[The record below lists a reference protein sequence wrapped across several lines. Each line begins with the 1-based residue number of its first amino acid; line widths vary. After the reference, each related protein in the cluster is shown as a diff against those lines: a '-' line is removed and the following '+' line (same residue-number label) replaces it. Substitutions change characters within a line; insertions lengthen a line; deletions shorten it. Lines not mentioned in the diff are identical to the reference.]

1 VELEQ
6 ILARLLEAAT
16 QVLQADA
23 AMVRLL
29 DDRGRELTTAVT
41 VGLPDHDSAV
51 EPVAVDQSALDRE
64 VLSGRTVILD
74 EIQEDVRGATL
85 PQDYC
90 SALCVPLNRE
100 GEPLG
105 TLYIYA
111 TGAQCFSEPH
121 SELLAPLVDLAAE
134 AVAGNRAYAKLKEQE
149 ASRGQFIRIA
159 THELRSP
166 IAVAQ
171 SLLRNVVKGYA
182 GELNEPQRDI
192 FARINRRL
200 DFMQTLVNDL
210 LDLAAGKSPE
220 LGEDEQA
227 VAVNASV
234 GRAVLLVQPRAEEKD
249 IELSLD
255 PCCEELVVQAS
266 EEGLDRIFVNLVD
279 NAVKYT
285 PAGGSV
291 RVSLGRKDEEIQ
303 VAVSD
308 NGIGI
313 PKEALSHLYEEFYRA
328 RNAKKVD
335 AVGTGLGLAIV
346 KDLVDRYNG
355 RIEVESELGQGT
367 TFTVAFPVLREEAP
381 VSGRA
386 VSGRAVSDSSVK
398 TMIAQP

>member
-1 VELEQ
+1 MERTVELEQ

-23 AMVRLL
+23 AVVRLL
-29 DDRGRELTTAVT
+29 NDRGQELTTAVT
-41 VGLPDHDSAV
+41 IGLTDHPGAA
-51 EPVAVDQSALDRE
+51 EPVALDKSPVDRE
-64 VLSGRTVILD
+64 VLAGRTVIVD
-74 EIQEDVRGATL
+74 QIQDDVRAASL
-85 PQDYC
+85 AQEYC
-90 SALCVPLNRE
+90 SALCVPLSRE
-100 GEPLG
+100 GDPLG
-105 TLYIYA
+105 TLHIYA
-111 TGAQCFSEPH
+111 TGTHCFAESH
-121 SELLAPLVDLAAE
+121 SELLGPLVDLAAE
-134 AVAGNRAYAKLKEQE
+134 AVAGHRAYTKLQEQE
-149 ASRGQFIRIA
+149 ASQSRFIRVA

-182 GELNEPQRDI
+182 GELTEAQRDV

-200 DFMQTLVNDL
+200 DFMETLVNDL

-220 LGEDEQA
+220 LGEDAQA
-227 VAVNASV
+227 VAVNASA

-285 PAGGSV
+285 PAGGAV
-291 RVSLGRKDEEIQ
+291 RVALRRRDEEIQ
-303 VAVSD
+303 VTVSD

-313 PKEALSHLYEEFYRA
+313 PGEALAHLYEEFYRA

-346 KDLVDRYNG
+346 KDLVDRYEG
-355 RIEVESELGQGT
+355 RILVESELGQGT
-367 TFTVAFPVLREEAP
+367 TFTVVFPVLREDAR
-381 VSGRA
+381 VSK
-386 VSGRAVSDSSVK
+386 SGAK
-398 TMIAQP
+398 TMIAHR